1 MGQLQDAKIYTTKLS
16 RRDRRANIIT
26 EIKAKSALND
36 LKGVW
41 KTIKKASN
49 LPTKV
54 SNTNNNLDAEEC
66 NKYFAQI
73 GPSIWPSRRR
83 YNLLKCI

>member
-1 MGQLQDAKIYTTKLS
+1 M
-16 RRDRRANIIT
+16 
-26 EIKAKSALND
+26 ND

-49 LPTKV
+49 LPAKV
-54 SNTNNNLDAEEC
+54 SNTSSNLDADES

-73 GPSIWPSRRR
+73 GPNIQEEVSKGGVRPLTPRIFAKSR
-83 YNLLKCI
+83 